1 MASCAYLWR
10 TRARPLR
17 LQTRG
22 TGSSCGRRTQRNH
35 LRWREAVL
43 QSQFGCKRQKEVR
56 GGGGVTSQVGGAVGV
71 GQPGP
76 RVSALEPVV
85 VAGALVAGALVPP
98 RGPLD
103 HHEQGHGAVFKQRP
117 RQGHAGAVDDPHA
130 EGAHAA
136 AWKKMTCI
144 HILYLSKST
153 DASVKKKNT
162 LVKVLNSFTCI

>member
-10 TRARPLR
+10 TPARPLR

-22 TGSSCGRRTQRNH
+22 TGSSCSRRKQRNH
-35 LRWREAVL
+35 LRWRDAVL
-43 QSQFGCKRQKEVR
+43 QSQFGYKRQKEVR

-85 VAGALVAGALVPP
+85 VAGALVPP
-98 RGPLD
+98 RGQLD
-103 HHEQGHGAVFKQRP
+103 HHELGHGAVFQQRP
-117 RQGHAGAVDDPHA
+117 RQGHAGAVDDAHA

-136 AWKKMTCI
+136 AC
-144 HILYLSKST
+144 ST
-153 DASVKKKNT
+153 TGGQMYSYSV
-162 LVKVLNSFTCI
+162 LE